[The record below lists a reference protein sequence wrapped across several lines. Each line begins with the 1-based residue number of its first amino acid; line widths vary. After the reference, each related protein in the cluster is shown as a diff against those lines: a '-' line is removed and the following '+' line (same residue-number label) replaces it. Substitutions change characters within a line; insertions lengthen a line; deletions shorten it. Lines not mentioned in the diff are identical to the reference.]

1 MFLSNFSIKNP
12 VTTVAIVIILMAL
25 GLIALKNL
33 RVNQIPDVQEPV
45 MVVNFPYPGASPE
58 TVEREIINRVEKS
71 IQSIPQ
77 VKETRSTASESSARI
92 VIIFNFKKNMAE
104 AGDDVRN
111 AIASVRY
118 KLPLEMREP
127 VLWRF
132 DPSQDPVMGLA
143 LSSTSLTHTEIS
155 RLAED
160 TLADRLRG
168 IDGVSQ
174 VDVGGALNRELS
186 VLLYAQKLR
195 EFNVSVSDVVNALR
209 NQNTTAPVG
218 RVKGALDEQS
228 IRLVG
233 RIESPIEFNDVV
245 VKRQD
250 DELVRLGQVAT
261 VQDGVAEPSGYS
273 LRNSRPNVSIDVI
286 RSRDSSSVAVAARVR
301 KEVDEINKT
310 LPAGTKLEIT
320 RDGGEDAQN
329 SLNNV
334 IEALIFGAGLTI
346 LVVYAFLNSWRSTL
360 ITGLSLPTSAIAAF
374 IAVWLCGFTLNF
386 MTLLGLSLAIGVL
399 IDDAIVVRENIVR
412 HIERG
417 SDRVTAAR
425 EGTAEIGMA
434 VAATTFSIIAVF
446 VPVAFMGGGAGEWFR
461 PFAVTV
467 AASVLVSLF
476 IAFTLDPMLSAYWG
490 DTQETVH
497 RERRG
502 LGKLL
507 HRFNVWFDHQAD
519 RYGNVIAWALHHR
532 LWMAMI
538 SVFALFI
545 AMGLWMSGVVGS
557 EFTPKSDYGT
567 IAVEV
572 RTPSSASLEYARDK
586 LERAAKLARTIPETK
601 NTDSNVNAGG
611 GRVWIDIGK
620 VNERDRGAQEIAADL
635 REKLKT
641 LVGAEYVVL
650 DDLNNGAQKPVQIR
664 FYGSD
669 TRKLMEITNDFMER
683 LRKVKGAV
691 DIGLSEKEPKD
702 ELRIELNRGLANQL
716 GISVGDAAQTLRVA
730 FAGVEVGDWVD
741 PVGESRDVA
750 VRLHPDDRVSASNI
764 EHLPVPVAGTNM
776 MVPLEQIA
784 TITMDKGPAQIQHFN
799 GKRTVTV
806 SANAQGRSPGEV
818 TGDAMK
824 IAKAIE
830 FPPGFGLELG
840 GASRDQNEVF
850 SEMLTALIMGIAVM
864 YLVLV
869 MQFSS
874 FTAPIPVMLSLPLS
888 LIGVVL
894 ALLATHGTV
903 NLMSLIGVIMLMGL
917 VAKNAILL
925 LDCARREEDQG
936 VEREEALMHAGRA
949 RLRPILMTTFALIAG
964 MLPVAIGMGEGGE
977 FYRPMAV
984 AIIGGTITSTL
995 LTLLVVPSFY
1005 DSVML
1010 NRDRSILKFQ
1020 ARAAL
1025 GNPILA
1031 FIQTFLLE
1039 SLATVLLA
1047 RFVYR
1052 CIRWLLGY
1060 DSPTEHPV
1068 ERAARE
1074 QAFVVPEGWVPRPK
1088 GWQRRGRG
1096 RAMPTSKYAA
1106 RGSADVEANLAAH
1119 KAADPQAGVS

>member
-12 VTTVAIVIILMAL
+12 VTTVAIVIVLMAL
-25 GLIALKNL
+25 GLLALKHL

-71 IQSIPQ
+71 FQSIPQ
-77 VKETRSTASESSARI
+77 VKETRSTSSESNGRI
-92 VIIFNFKKNMAE
+92 VIIFDFKKDMAA

-111 AIASVRY
+111 AIGAVRY

-132 DPSQDPVMGLA
+132 DPTADPVMGLA
-143 LSSTSLTHTEIS
+143 LSSKSQSHTELS

-168 IDGVSQ
+168 IDGVAQ
-174 VDVGGALNRELS
+174 VDVNGSLNRELS
-186 VLLYAQKLR
+186 VLLRAQKLR
-195 EFNVSVSDVVNALR
+195 EYNVSVSDVVNALR
-209 NQNTTAPVG
+209 MQNTTAPVG

-233 RIESPIEFNDVV
+233 RIESPAEFNDVV
-245 VKRQD
+245 VKRQGN
-250 DELVRLGQVAT
+250 EVIRLGQVAT
-261 VQDGVAEPSGYS
+261 VEDGVAEPAGFS
-273 LRNSRPNVSIDVI
+273 LRNSRPNVGLEVI
-286 RSRDSSSVAVAARVR
+286 RSRDSSSVAVAKRVR
-301 KEVDEINKT
+301 KEVEEINKT
-310 LPAGTKLEIT
+310 LPSGTQLEVT

-334 IEALIFGAGLTI
+334 IDALLFGAGLTI
-346 LVVYAFLNSWRSTL
+346 FVVYAFLNSWRSTL

-412 HIERG
+412 HMERG
-417 SDRVTAAR
+417 EDRVTAAQN
-425 EGTAEIGMA
+425 GTAEIGRA

-467 AASVLVSLF
+467 AASVMVSLF

-490 DTQETVH
+490 DTAEEAH
-497 RERRG
+497 KERTAF
-502 LGKLL
+502 GKFFQ
-507 HRFNVWFDHQAD
+507 RFNDWFDHQAN
-519 RYGNVIAWALHHR
+519 RYGNVISWALHHR
-532 LWMAMI
+532 RWMAA
-538 SVFALFI
+538 FAVASLLV
-545 AMGLWMSGVVGS
+545 ALALQATVGGS
-557 EFTPKSDYGT
+557 EFLPKSDYGT
-567 IAVEV
+567 IAVDV
-572 RTPSSASLEYARDK
+572 RTPSSASLEYTRDK
-586 LERAAKLARTIPETK
+586 VERAAALARELPETK
-601 NTDSNVNAGG
+601 NTDSNVNPGG

-620 VNERDRGAQEIAADL
+620 PRERHRSAEELATAL
-635 REKLKT
+635 RAKLT
-641 LVGAEYVVL
+641 QLVGAEYVVL

-664 FYGSD
+664 FYGAD
-669 TRKLMEITNDFMER
+669 TRKLMEITNDFMNQMR
-683 LRKVKGAV
+683 NVKGAV
-691 DIGLSEKEPKD
+691 DVGLSEKEPKD
-702 ELRIELNRGLANQL
+702 ELRIELDRGLANQL

-750 VRLHPDDRVSASNI
+750 VRLHPDDRVDASNI

-784 TITMDKGPAQIQHFN
+784 KITMDKGPAQIQHFN

-806 SANAQGRSPGEV
+806 SANVQDRGSGEV
-818 TGDAMK
+818 TADAMK

-830 FPPGFGLELG
+830 FPPGFGIELG
-840 GASRDQNEVF
+840 GASRDQQELF
-850 SEMLTALIMGIAVM
+850 GEMFTALIMGIAVM

-869 MQFSS
+869 MQFGS
-874 FTAPIPVMLSLPLS
+874 FTAPLPVMMSLPLS

-894 ALLATHGTV
+894 ALLITRGSL
-903 NLMSLIGVIMLMGL
+903 NLMSFIGIIMLMGL

-925 LDCARREEDQG
+925 LDCARKEEEQG
-936 VEREEALMHAGRA
+936 IDREEALMHAGRV
-949 RLRPILMTTFALIAG
+949 RLRPILMTTLALIAG
-964 MLPVAIGMGEGGE
+964 MLPVAIGIGEGGE

-995 LTLLVVPSFY
+995 LTLLVIPSFY
-1005 DSVML
+1005 DTIEI
-1010 NRDRSILKFQ
+1010 NRERFKIKFK

-1025 GNPILA
+1025 EGGFLAFLVTFSEAIVTILA
-1031 FIQTFLLE
+1031 FRFL
-1039 SLATVLLA
+1039 
-1047 RFVYR
+1047 YR
-1052 CIRWLLGY
+1052 VAGWVFNIK
-1060 DSPTEHPV
+1060 PAEHPA
-1068 ERAARE
+1068 ERAAGLAGF
-1074 QAFVVPEGWVPRPK
+1074 QVPEGWEPRPAP
-1088 GWQRRGRG
+1088 WQKPRGTYEPPKV
-1096 RAMPTSKYAA
+1096 RAPVAVSPNPFAA
-1106 RGSADVEANLAAH
+1106 RPASGD
-1119 KAADPQAGVS
+1119 